1 MLQLMLALLVLHVEV
16 HGRAHLSTSTLP
28 PVLTPSLPPD
38 NQYFMIMVGYDGIAS
53 SPLIFHHQS
62 ALLNLLESMD
72 SGLLPQGCLEPPV
85 WFLKNQVGGE
95 QVCVHV
101 WCVCMCGV
109 WCVCACVVC
118 GMCSV

>member
-1 MLQLMLALLVLHVEV
+1 
-16 HGRAHLSTSTLP
+16 
-28 PVLTPSLPPD
+28 
-38 NQYFMIMVGYDGIAS
+38 MIMVGYDGIAS

-95 QVCVHV
+95 QVCVRV
-101 WCVCMCGV
+101 RCVVCVCMCGV
-109 WCVCACVVC
+109 WLVWCVMCAVL
-118 GMCSV
+118 